1 MSRKKRKH
9 KSEAS
14 WRLETLNIKEIT
26 DKYRDKY
33 VSVRTENGKAVLVLN
48 TCRIKYQGY
57 LEAYYD

>member
-1 MSRKKRKH
+1 MRRRRKKK
-9 KSEAS
+9 KDS
-14 WRLETLNIKEIT
+14 WALETLNIKEIT

-57 LEAYYD
+57 LEEYYD

>member
-1 MSRKKRKH
+1 MKRRRKKK
-9 KSEAS
+9 KDS
-14 WRLETLNIKEIT
+14 WALETLNIKEIT

-57 LEAYYD
+57 LEEYYD